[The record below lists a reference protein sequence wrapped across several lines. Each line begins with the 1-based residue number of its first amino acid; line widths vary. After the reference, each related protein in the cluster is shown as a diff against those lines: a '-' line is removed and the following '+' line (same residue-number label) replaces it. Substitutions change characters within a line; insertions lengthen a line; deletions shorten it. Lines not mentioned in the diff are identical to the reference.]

1 MNSVT
6 NFHVIHATD
15 FSDASEVAFAHAL
28 VVALVHEADL
38 TLLHTGS
45 VGRGGVDW
53 SKFPGVRPRLA
64 SWGIL
69 PEGADRKDVARELGV
84 NVRKVAFEGRDP
96 TRRILKT
103 IDDKAPNFLVLGK
116 RSGES
121 GWEVVR
127 RSVSEAVA
135 RAAVVPTL
143 VIPDGSRGFVSL
155 NDGSLHLDRV
165 LIGVDR
171 KPDPRL
177 AIARAASILRFL
189 APEGVEVELFHV
201 GDDGAAPDV
210 PDEDLPNARLR
221 RVSRSGDA
229 AEEIVRRAKEND
241 ADLVVL
247 ATQGRTGFTD
257 ALRGSVTERV
267 LNRSASA
274 VLAVP
279 AT

>member
-1 MNSVT
+1 MNSAT

-103 IDDKAPNFLVLGK
+103 IDDKTPNFLVLGK

-165 LIGVDR
+165 LICVDR

-210 PDEDLPNARLR
+210 PDEDLPNVRLR

-247 ATQGRTGFTD
+247 ATQGRTGITD